1 MLDDAKSVWELIE
14 RRAAATPERIML
26 HSGERSV
33 TFAEYRDLVERA
45 AAGWHA
51 AGITAGTHVSWQLP
65 TWVESAVLVGAL
77 CRLGAIQNPMLPIY
91 RHREISFITRQLRT
105 RFLITPSTWNNFDY
119 HALASQVAG
128 ENTADGI
135 ADLSAVAA
143 DRHNPEADPATL
155 PPPPATFD
163 SRGDDPVRWIFYTS
177 GTTSDP
183 KGAQHT
189 DRSVMQGAIGYCKKT
204 HIVPDDIAIVAF
216 PFTHV
221 GGAIIGVFTPLLTGS
236 TAVLMEAFT
245 PQLSTELIAK
255 HRVTLGNGAPAIHQL
270 LMAEARDHPEAYSTV
285 RAFPGGGSPK
295 PPLQHDE
302 IREVVPSAVGGITS
316 GYGLTEAPILTQ
328 TDMDAADDSKVKG
341 EGTPTESVTLKLI
354 DRDGNEVPPGAEGEI
369 VATGNQVMRGYT
381 DPSLDAGAFTADGF
395 FRTGDVGRFL
405 ADGTIVITGRI
416 KDIIIRKGENVSAK
430 EVEDCLFTHPNVAD
444 VAVFGVPDVERG
456 EMVVA
461 ALQLKD
467 PSQPPSVRDIFEHC
481 KQSGLMAQKAP
492 ERLMF
497 VDAMPRNPSGKV
509 PKHELRKQLLDG

>member
-14 RRAAATPERIML
+14 RRAALTPDRIML
-26 HSGERSV
+26 HAGERSV
-33 TFAEYRDLVERA
+33 TFSEYRDLVERA
-45 AAGWHA
+45 ASGWHA
-51 AGITAGTHVSWQLP
+51 LGIDADAHVSWQLP

-91 RHREISFITRQLRT
+91 RHREISFITKQLGT
-105 RFLITPSTWNNFDY
+105 RFLITPSSWNNFDY
-119 HALASQVAG
+119 AALAQQVSS
-128 ENTADGI
+128 ENANGLQPVVADQW
-135 ADLSAVAA
+135 
-143 DRHNPEADPATL
+143 NPDGDPATL
-155 PPPPATFD
+155 PPPPAAHE
-163 SRGDDPVRWIFYTS
+163 SRDDDPVRWVFYTS

-204 HIVPDDIAIVAF
+204 RVREDDIAIVAF

-236 TAVLMEAFT
+236 TAVLMEAFS
-245 PQLSTELIAK
+245 PQLATELIGR

-270 LMAEARDHPEAYSTV
+270 LMAEARDHPEAYAHV

-302 IREVVPSAVGGITS
+302 IREIVPSAVGGITS

-328 TDMDAADDSKVKG
+328 TDMDAPDDSKISG
-341 EGTPTESVTLKLI
+341 EGTPTESVTIRLV
-354 DRDGNEVPPGAEGEI
+354 DRDGVEVAAGDEGEI
-369 VATGNQVMRGYT
+369 VATGHQVMRGYT
-381 DPSLDAGAFTADGF
+381 DSSLDDGAFTPDGS
-395 FRTGDVGRFL
+395 FRTGDLGRLL
-405 ADGTIVITGRI
+405 ADGTLVITGRI

-430 EVEDCLFTHPNVAD
+430 EVEDCLYTHPNIAD
-444 VAVFGVPDVERG
+444 VAVFGIPDADRG

-467 PSQPPSVRDIFEHC
+467 PSQQPSVTDIFHHC
-481 KQSGLMAQKAP
+481 KDAGLMAQKAP

-497 VDAMPRNPSGKV
+497 VDAMPRNPSGKI
-509 PKHELRKQLLDG
+509 PKHELRKQLTGE